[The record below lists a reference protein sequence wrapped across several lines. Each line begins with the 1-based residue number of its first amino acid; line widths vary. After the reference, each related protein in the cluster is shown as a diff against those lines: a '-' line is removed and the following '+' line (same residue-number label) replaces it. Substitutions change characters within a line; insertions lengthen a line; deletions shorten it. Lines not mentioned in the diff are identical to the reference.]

1 MLRVVGGFLDQ
12 VSYLAEESFRFRE
25 LHLFLKN
32 FSDLRRDTE
41 WISAHRLATKCMG
54 VPIYSFCV
62 HKTWYFTQKLA
73 TEWMTRPIHSFCG
86 TKMSRRSSIA
96 MIPRLRGRYRG
107 LFSDGSRS
115 HPKSSCWRTGN
126 NPIPN
131 PLPHP
136 FQQLPKNKH
145 IEVVLGSAGK
155 QPVLQRSFP
164 RPRPGENFAI
174 SACLATEWMARPFHS
189 FCGTKMSLTQTQ
201 LSRIRRPCPGGL
213 CRAYWPNPWKEIVP
227 RICSRTSEAISR
239 GGGSNP

>member
-1 MLRVVGGFLDQ
+1 MGDGRYGG
-12 VSYLAEESFRFRE
+12 
-25 LHLFLKN
+25 LFLV
-32 FSDLRRDTE
+32 TV
-41 WISAHRLATKCMG
+41 WAG
-54 VPIYSFCV
+54 
-62 HKTWYFTQKLA
+62 
-73 TEWMTRPIHSFCG
+73 
-86 TKMSRRSSIA
+86 SSE
-96 MIPRLRGRYRG
+96 G
-107 LFSDGSRS
+107 LFSDVSRS

-174 SACLATEWMARPFHS
+174 FACLATEWMGVPICSFCVHKTGVFGQKLATEWMARPFHS

-201 LSRIRRPCPGGL
+201 LSRIRRPCPGGR

-227 RICSRTSEAISR
+227 RICSRPSAAISR